1 MADLAT
7 RMAAIELLCIVA
19 ILILVIML
27 VAIVLLKK
35 KKSVPPN
42 IEPEV
47 GKNEKSTINTHMTDK
62 LMESKNLL
70 DRGIITE
77 EEFEEMKKDI
87 MGK

>member
-1 MADLAT
+1 MMVGT
-7 RMAAIELLCIVA
+7 IEIMVV
-19 ILILVIML
+19 ILILVIVF
-27 VAIVLLKK
+27 VAIFLIILTKK
-35 KKSVPPN
+35 KDMPIN
-42 IEPEV
+42 ISE
-47 GKNEKSTINTHMTDK
+47 NEKSTINTHMTDK